1 MDKDNQPVSNIV
13 NQWFDSFSCHNLNS
27 VDPKSKMLL
36 LSESLEKYVSNDV
49 HQSSYLGGKNICQC
63 WIIAHGP
70 RPKKTNYG
78 PDEILD

>member
-49 HQSSYLGGKNICQC
+49 HQSLYLRDSQF
-63 WIIAHGP
+63 WIIAHGL